1 MFILRLATEVDW
13 SDETACFDTFAKEV
27 ARFYRSGLNLGFLFY
42 TTCLSKCEKEFIY
55 YKANEIKFTR
65 G

>member
-42 TTCLSKCEKEFIY
+42 TTVERYGSYRL
-55 YKANEIKFTR
+55 
-65 G
+65 